1 KGSAPSSQIT
11 LTPFVAVKTLEDAE
25 KEFKRADVAGL
36 DTIADKRALGPKS
49 FLVATAPKGTG
60 KMMSVNVYA
69 SGAKSAVV
77 ARCAGPASAKA
88 TLEEVCSSLKV
99 D

>member
-1 KGSAPSSQIT
+1 
-11 LTPFVAVKTLEDAE
+11 
-25 KEFKRADVAGL
+25 
-36 DTIADKRALGPKS
+36 
-49 FLVATAPKGTG
+49 
-60 KMMSVNVYA
+60 MMSVNVYA